1 MWISASFSSLPD
13 LLAFL
18 NARRLAPGAFHVVV
32 ARDDDGVQFFHVLYQ
47 ESLELDATGLAVQ
60 EAELLPV
67 VEGAAADEAAAAVEA
82 AEEILQ
88 GKEEDG
94 S

>member
-1 MWISASFSSLPD
+1 VWTSASFGSLTD

-18 NARRLAPGAFHVVV
+18 NGRRLVPDAFHVVV
-32 ARDDDGVQFFHVLYQ
+32 ARDDEGVQLFCVLYQ
-47 ESLELDATGLAVQ
+47 EPQDKDAVGQAVQ

-67 VEGAAADEAAAAVEA
+67 VEGAQADEAAAAVVA

-88 GKEEDG
+88 GKDEE
-94 S
+94 